1 MLLRQNEEE
10 TVQCRIQA
18 IPVLQYSRQQEIHND
33 YCLKDHL
40 GYALVFLKS

>member
-10 TVQCRIQA
+10 TVQCRIPA

-33 YCLKDHL
+33 YRQKDHL
-40 GYALVFLKS
+40 RCALVVLKS